1 MSSVVNYVKDRAHRA
16 ADFPNVIMN
25 YWNRSNYVKPAL
37 LTGAAALSGTL
48 GKVVTVAL
56 PDVAKEAVSLLPAV
70 PPLGVNLATVFL
82 GFGMASL
89 AHSRQVSHVNEA
101 VLIGKNTFWKRALI
115 TGAMIGGMYTAPA
128 ATVVL
133 AACSRPI
140 LAQSEI
146 LEEGDHPGADPSV
159 KHDDGRVPEPAAR
172 DALGENE
179 QLNSDAS
186 RSSSPHDEMDE
197 KHSSE
202 NEEREIASL
211 VDDSYSVE
219 NEDSASDTDSDSE
232 IDEPNEWLC
241 KDPDHPDVSREEH
254 VAILAMSNREFND
267 TRALIRE
274 NQGVLKN
281 TRTRSKEKLRP
292 SCEARVK
299 AAASSCF
306 KKVSN
311 FCQNNASSWIA
322 GISIAAGALI
332 PTLSNSSQNS
342 ALFAQNNSTLL
353 NTTLLNGTSI
363 TSEALIPILNVS
375 LQNLAL
381 NGILAVSVPATAIW
395 ASPKSISQQPEF
407 VAGVAAGLVAI
418 GSYYPTGLL
427 VATATVAAT
436 KLGLAVKNYLFPEEE
451 D

>member
-70 PPLGVNLATVFL
+70 PALGANLATVFL

-101 VLIGKNTFWKRALI
+101 ALIGKKTFWKRALI
-115 TGAMIGGMYTAPA
+115 TGAMIGGMYAAPA

-159 KHDDGRVPEPAAR
+159 KHDDGRVPEPAGR

-186 RSSSPHDEMDE
+186 SSSRSRDEMDE

-219 NEDSASDTDSDSE
+219 NEDLASETDSDSD
-232 IDEPNEWLC
+232 IDEPDEWFET
-241 KDPDHPDVSREEH
+241 DPDHPDVSREER
-254 VAILAMSNREFND
+254 AEILGMSNREFNQ

-281 TRTRSKEKLRP
+281 TRTRSRERIRP

-306 KKVSN
+306 KRVSN
-311 FCQNNASSWIA
+311 FCQKNASSLIA
-322 GISIAAGALI
+322 GISIAAGTLI
-332 PTLSNSSQNS
+332 PTLSSSSQNS
-342 ALFAQNNSTLL
+342 ALFAQNNS
-353 NTTLLNGTSI
+353 TLLNGTSI

-381 NGILAVSVPATAIW
+381 NGVLGVSVPATAIW

>member
-1 MSSVVNYVKDRAHRA
+1 MSSIVNYVKDRAHRA

-37 LTGAAALSGTL
+37 LTGAAGLSGVL
-48 GKVVTVAL
+48 GKAVTVAL
-56 PDVAKEAVSLLPAV
+56 PDAAKEVVSLLPAI
-70 PPLGVNLATVFL
+70 PPLGANLATVFL

-101 VLIGKNTFWKRALI
+101 ALIGKKTFWKRALI
-115 TGAMIGGMYTAPA
+115 TGAMIGGMYAAPA
-128 ATVVL
+128 ATVIL
-133 AACSRPI
+133 AVCSRPI

-159 KHDDGRVPEPAAR
+159 KHDDGRVPEPGAR

-186 RSSSPHDEMDE
+186 RSSSPRDEMDE
-197 KHSSE
+197 KHLSE

-219 NEDSASDTDSDSE
+219 NEDSASEPDSDTD
-232 IDEPNEWLC
+232 IDEPDEWFDT
-241 KDPDHPDVSREEH
+241 DPDHPDVSRQERVE
-254 VAILAMSNREFND
+254 ILGMSNREFNE
-267 TRALIRE
+267 TRALIKA
-274 NQGVLKN
+274 NQGILKN
-281 TRTRSKEKLRP
+281 TRTRSREKIKP
-292 SCEARVK
+292 SYEARVK

-311 FCQNNASSWIA
+311 VCQKNATSLIA
-322 GISIAAGALI
+322 GVSIAAGALI
-332 PTLSNSSQNS
+332 PALS
-342 ALFAQNNSTLL
+342 T
-353 NTTLLNGTSI
+353 
-363 TSEALIPILNVS
+363 S
-375 LQNLAL
+375 LQNSAL

-395 ASPKSISQQPEF
+395 ASPKSISQQPEL
-407 VAGVAAGLVAI
+407 VAGVAAGLVTI
-418 GSYYPTGLL
+418 GAYHPTGLM
-427 VATATVAAT
+427 VATAAVAAT

-451 D
+451 S